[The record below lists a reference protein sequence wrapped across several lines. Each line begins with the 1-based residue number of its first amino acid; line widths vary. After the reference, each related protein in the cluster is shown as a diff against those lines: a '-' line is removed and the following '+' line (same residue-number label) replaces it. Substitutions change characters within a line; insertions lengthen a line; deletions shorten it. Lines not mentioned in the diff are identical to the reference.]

1 MSQRDPVRTE
11 AEGGVAVIW
20 VANPPVN
27 ALSAG
32 VRGGLLR
39 ALEAAGSDGSV
50 RAVVLAAEGR
60 AFIAGADISEFG
72 KPPVPPS
79 LPEVVAA

>member
-1 MSQRDPVRTE
+1 MAEQEPVKSSVENGLAILR
-11 AEGGVAVIW
+11 I
-20 VANPPVN
+20 ANPPVN

-39 ALEAAGSDGSV
+39 ALEAVGSDGSV